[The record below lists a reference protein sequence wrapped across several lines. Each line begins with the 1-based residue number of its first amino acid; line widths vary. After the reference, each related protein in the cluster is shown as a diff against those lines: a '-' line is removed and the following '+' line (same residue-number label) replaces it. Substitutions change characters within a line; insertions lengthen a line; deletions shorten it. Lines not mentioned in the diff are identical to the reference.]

1 MLLRLAYLG
10 MASAFVMLRL
20 LPMSDRDKDMEI
32 LALRHQ
38 LSVLERQ
45 LDKEKVCFS
54 PSDRAFLAALL
65 YRLPQE
71 VPRRLLVRP
80 DTVLR
85 WHRGLV
91 ARRHAAESRPKRP
104 GRLRTVRSIHALVL
118 RLAREN
124 PAWGCRRLHGELPVP
139 GVKGRR
145 LHGLGDP
152 AGGRDRPDARA
163 DLQHVGRLPALPGRR
178 AAGLRLLRDGPP

>member
-1 MLLRLAYLG
+1 MLLRLAHLG
-10 MASAFVMLRL
+10 LANAFAGLRL

-38 LSVLERQ
+38 LSVLERRPG
-45 LDKEKVCFS
+45 KGKVRFS

-65 YRLPQE
+65 YRLPRD

-85 WHRGLV
+85 RHRDPV
-91 ARRHAAESRPKRP
+91 ARRHAAESEPKRP
-104 GRLRTVRSIHALVL
+104 GRPRTVLSIRALVP

-124 PAWGCRRLHGELPVP
+124 PTWGHRRLHGELLVL
-139 GVKGRR
+139 GVKAAASTVRETLR
-145 LHGLGDP
+145 E
-152 AGGRDRPDARA
+152 AGIAPTPERTSRTWADSLRSQADA
-163 DLQHVGRLPALPGRR
+163 LPACDFSETAP
-178 AAGLRLLRDGPP
+178 